1 VTNESQLDAVT
12 EAVAAQHSKLL
23 GFPQPVA
30 ECWYIVEAQHLDGY
44 GQERFLAKVCT
55 PIFKLKFRDLNARC
69 INFLR
74 LYFQEE
80 PAGEALVATSL
91 QGILVMRNNT
101 ERVVFYR

>member
-44 GQERFLAKVCT
+44 GQERFLAKVVKT
-55 PIFKLKFRDLNARC
+55 VNGDLNARF
-69 INFLR
+69 INFQFVLSGR
-74 LYFQEE
+74 TSWR
-80 PAGEALVATSL
+80 GSGSHVVA
-91 QGILVMRNNT
+91 RN
-101 ERVVFYR
+101 FGDA

>member
-1 VTNESQLDAVT
+1 MTNESQLDAVT

-44 GQERFLAKVCT
+44 GQERFLAKVCSQCSNS
-55 PIFKLKFRDLNARC
+55 LSRDLNARPLT
-69 INFLR
+69 NDLD
-74 LYFQEE
+74 FQEE